1 MQKPTTMHSGIAPT
15 KSVEHLTKPTP
26 DQTGLSTTPTAASTV
41 FLRVLATTD
50 VHGYIL
56 PFDYFTNTPGLR
68 YGLARLATLIAKARS
83 EVAGGASILL
93 DNGDFL
99 QGTPMSDL
107 TPQPGQGWHGEHPVI
122 EAMNTLD
129 YDAASLGNH
138 EFNFGL
144 DWLHDCL
151 SAATFPVVCANAVL
165 REGATP
171 DADATLR
178 APWHMLTRDL
188 CDSAGQTRRL
198 RIGVLGLV
206 PPQIMTW
213 DHAHLSGRLT
223 CRDMVEAARAWVPV
237 IRAAGADLIIALAH
251 TGIGEGPDR
260 PMMENAAQAIARVP
274 GIDALI
280 GGHSHRIY
288 PDPSKGPGD
297 PGHRDRLNGIPFI
310 KPGFRGSHLGVLD
323 LTLAQGADGNWK
335 VTSHQGEVRAAADI
349 PADPA
354 FCRVLEAAHAHTLTL
369 TEREI
374 GRTSTPLH
382 SYLALVR
389 NDPATELV
397 NAAQRSGLTRALQG
411 TAYEGLPVLSATA
424 PFKTGGRGGPAY
436 YTDMAAGPLRLRN
449 ITDLY
454 PFPNTLCGVL
464 VTGADL
470 RDWLERA
477 VICFRQI
484 TPGTTDQI
492 LLDATVPGHD
502 FDVIDGL
509 SYAIDLSQ
517 PARYDLSGTLVAPT
531 AHRISD
537 LRHEGVPIP
546 DDAQFVVATNSYRA
560 YGGGPFRNL
569 AETGLIHTC
578 LRPVRDVLADYIAA
592 QPRAT
597 PKPRPVWRFAD
608 MPDTRVLFDTGPGVR
623 AHKSEL
629 ATLDAQDLGDTR
641 HGFARLGLWL
651 GPKQSQS
658 ADHALSCESPI

>member
-1 MQKPTTMHSGIAPT
+1 MVVHTPTKGIA
-15 KSVEHLTKPTP
+15 HLT
-26 DQTGLSTTPTAASTV
+26 QTTSDKQGQQASPNATSTAA
-41 FLRVLATTD
+41 LRVLATTD
-50 VHGYIL
+50 VHGHIL
-56 PFDYFTNTPGLR
+56 PFDYYTNTPDR
-68 YGLARLATLIAKARS
+68 PYGLARLATLIARARA
-83 EVAGGASILL
+83 EVDDGACVLF

-99 QGTPMSDL
+99 QGTPISDL
-107 TPQPGQGWHGEHPVI
+107 TPQPGQGWQGPHPVLL
-122 EAMNTLD
+122 AMNQLG

-144 DWLHDCL
+144 DWLQKTL
-151 SAATFPVVCANAVL
+151 PEAVFPVVCANAVL
-165 REGATP
+165 RRGARP
-171 DADATLR
+171 EADETLCQ
-178 APWHMLTRDL
+178 PWHMITRELRDT
-188 CDSAGQTRRL
+188 DGKIKTV

-213 DHAHLSGRLT
+213 DHAHLTGRLT

-237 IRAAGADLIIALAH
+237 IRAAGADLVIALAH

-288 PDPSKGPGD
+288 PDPSKSPGD
-297 PGHRDRLNGIPFI
+297 PDHRDRLDGKPFI

-323 LTLAQGADGNWK
+323 LTLAQGADGKWT
-335 VTSHQGEVRAAADI
+335 VTSHQGEVRAAAGI
-349 PADPA
+349 PPEPA
-354 FCRVLEAAHAHTLTL
+354 FCRVLESAHAHTLTL

-389 NDPATELV
+389 NDPATQLI
-397 NAAQRSGLTRALQG
+397 NAAQRSGLTRALSG

-436 YTDMAAGPLRLRN
+436 YTDMPTGALRLRN
-449 ITDLY
+449 LTDLY

-477 VICFRQI
+477 AICFHQI
-484 TPGTTDQI
+484 RPGATDQMLI
-492 LLDATVPGHD
+492 DTTVPGHD

-509 SYAIDLSQ
+509 SYAFDLSQ
-517 PARYDLSGTLVAPT
+517 PARFDLSGSLVAPK
-531 AHRISD
+531 AHRVSD
-537 LRHEGVPIP
+537 LRHEGVPIS

-569 AETGLIHTC
+569 AETSLIHTC

-592 QPRAT
+592 QPRIT
-597 PKPRPVWRFAD
+597 PEPRPAWRFAEL
-608 MPDTRVLFDTGPGVR
+608 PDTRVLYDTGPGLR
-623 AHKSEL
+623 AHPDEL
-629 ATLDAQDLGDTR
+629 AALRAEDLGDTK

-651 GPKQSQS
+651 GEKQSQPR
-658 ADHALSCESPI
+658 DHALSCESPI